1 VRQCGGHRRRLLS
14 RDRGASS
21 LELSIVAPGLLLLI
35 FLGVQTGLWLFGR
48 NVAEQSARE
57 AVSRLRVEVVTT
69 TQASALAAASR
80 RAENYVR
87 GVGGSLVRDPAA
99 TSVMLTPTRAR
110 VEVTGTA
117 VTLVPGLELTVRG
130 AAEGDIEQF
139 QVDS

>member
-1 VRQCGGHRRRLLS
+1 
-14 RDRGASS
+14 
-21 LELSIVAPGLLLLI
+21 VAPGLLLLI

-69 TQASALAAASR
+69 TQDSALAAASR